1 MYQLLFF
8 VKNNKTIKEKQTN
21 DNNKLNTLFFERQ

>member
-8 VKNNKTIKEKQTN
+8 AKINKTIKEKQTN